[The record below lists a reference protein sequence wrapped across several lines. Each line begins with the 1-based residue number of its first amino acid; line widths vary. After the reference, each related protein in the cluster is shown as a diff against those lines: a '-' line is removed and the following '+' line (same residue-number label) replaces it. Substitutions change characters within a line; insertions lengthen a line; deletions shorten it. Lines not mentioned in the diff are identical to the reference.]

1 MNEEETTHLR
11 SYLTSQS
18 LRRTP
23 EQLIEILEAA
33 YMDLRIGVQSIPASS
48 FRTRTQE
55 HEWSGG
61 EILEHVQAFFE
72 VYKQAICAA
81 LEAKKIPQAVEGAIY
96 PLHPGA
102 SRETLLQAL
111 ETSYLHLKQAVLFAD
126 PSARLSLMW
135 SHFEL
140 GPMHWREWLLF
151 TRIHL
156 LEHVRQVQDLGEQIA
171 ENIATDEV

>member
-1 MNEEETTHLR
+1 MNEEETARLR

-23 EQLIEILEAA
+23 EQLIEMLETA
-33 YMDLRIGVQSIPASS
+33 YTDFLTGMQAIPAAW
-48 FRTRTQE
+48 FCIRVNE

-61 EILEHVQAFFE
+61 ELLEHVQAFFE
-72 VYKQAICAA
+72 IYERAICTT
-81 LEAKKIPQAVEGAIY
+81 LEIGQEPGAVEGAIA
-96 PLHPGA
+96 PSLPGA
-102 SRETLLQAL
+102 SRDILLQAL
-111 ETSYLHLKQAVLFAD
+111 EASYQRLKSVVLHAD
-126 PSARLSLMW
+126 PSLHLSIQW

-156 LEHVRQVQDLGEQIA
+156 LEHVQQVQNLEKDIKDR
-171 ENIATDEV
+171 NNY